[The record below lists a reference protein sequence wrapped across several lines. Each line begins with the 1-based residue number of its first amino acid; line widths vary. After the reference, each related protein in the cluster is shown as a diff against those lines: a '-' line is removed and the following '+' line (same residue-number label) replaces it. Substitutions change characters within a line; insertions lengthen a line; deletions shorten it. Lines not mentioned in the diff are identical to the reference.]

1 MKAQCLCLMCSVRGA
16 FRHDHEDVF
25 HPIGNAETL
34 LEDMHR
40 CAAQRKEKL
49 TRKLRCLR
57 RLVESLQQ
65 QNSRRVKGLHVAQ
78 AEVESLKRDIATM
91 ERESDKYRQA
101 KEAAEANLRHYQVA
115 LEKAITDLQQQ
126 QKENAALE
134 AKLKARAKAEENR
147 VNLLWLEVE
156 RATKELEEE
165 KKKADAAVEE
175 CKKIA
180 QQLRHQGLLT
190 KELEEEL
197 ACITGLP
204 VQQLG
209 NTEGNLLQMEME
221 ITTEELEKKK
231 TEDVVEV
238 CKKIAQQL
246 RPQGLL
252 TRELE
257 EELAC
262 ITDPSMELL
271 GTREVDSSSEMDA
284 SDEADPGSL
293 RLEELLAADEHE
305 PPEPSLEECLSA
317 IAEMK
322 IPRALSPLPPSPPL
336 TGRPP
341 TSVASLA
348 PVQFAPPTAPLQPA
362 LPAGEPPP
370 PVPKQPQLTWPP
382 RPVQSIPV
390 LDPLLSEQGPK
401 DESCEAWQSAR
412 EQDPS
417 MQELPKPRKRWL
429 AHSHTQDEQLSDR
442 EVQLPTKKPLLTKRD
457 LHRLFSSS
465 SSEEEGEVTEEKS
478 AEQSPLGA
486 VPPFSSERVAAM
498 GGAESAMSAQAEE
511 AARGA
516 LSCGSV
522 HAGMTGTP
530 SGYLSNKAVLGTH
543 GGVVCSPVDCN
554 LAPATASKA
563 APGDLSS
570 QGTLGMRGGVACSP
584 ANALLSRELPGNA
597 TRAREGHNAEVVC
610 SPATATASK
619 ATSGNL
625 SGGGQSLGL
634 YRTFLRSQAHVIM
647 SQQAFSKGVTPIAVE
662 AVLRK
667 LAFFAKQPEVQ
678 PEELEQDIR
687 KVKGGSLVQGALCYL
702 YQCKAN
708 PVSAYCRGE
717 QAPPLITK
725 FETLLLQA
733 LAQKQDGW
741 VMLLSA
747 LQARYWSRSQPKM
760 LMGRASYL
768 RLIGVLCCKLDEPT
782 VAQTVIWDLLGTNQ
796 APFLVASVVGAWPGL
811 LKALPPGIVQ
821 KTVAYLLLDSPE
833 HTLNST
839 LEFQARQVLRM
850 LGPLHGFAKYI
861 PKQLAEELLAPLL
874 SPHKCGDTCVMH
886 HRSLQE
892 LCQRSPKSLLPW
904 LLEQRLAPLAQSL
917 LSNESSGCLI
927 LLLVSLWKMYT
938 EPPKALEPLITKLVR
953 RVKSSG
959 LRSKKFFLK
968 WEGTREILMKKTSD
982 NQGASTTEPIPQGD
996 V

>member
-1 MKAQCLCLMCSVRGA
+1 MKAQCFCRMCTVWRA
-16 FRHDHEDVF
+16 FRDDKKHVF
-25 HPIGNAETL
+25 DIIGNDETV
-34 LEDMHR
+34 LEDMRR
-40 CAAQRKEKL
+40 CAAQRKKKL
-49 TRKLRCLR
+49 TRKLSYLC

-65 QNSRRVKGLHVAQ
+65 QNSRRAKVLHVAQ
-78 AEVESLKRDIATM
+78 AEVESQERDIATM
-91 ERESDKYRQA
+91 ERELDKYRQA
-101 KEAAEANLRHYQVA
+101 KEATEAKLRHYQVA

-126 QKENAALE
+126 QKEKATLE
-134 AKLKARAKAEENR
+134 AKIKARAKAEENR
-147 VNLLWLEVE
+147 VNLLRLEVE
-156 RATKELEEE
+156 RNTEELKED
-165 KKKADAAVEE
+165 KKKADAAGEK
-175 CKKIA
+175 CKKMA

-197 ACITGLP
+197 ACITDL
-204 VQQLG
+204 
-209 NTEGNLLQMEME
+209 
-221 ITTEELEKKK
+221 
-231 TEDVVEV
+231 
-238 CKKIAQQL
+238 
-246 RPQGLL
+246 
-252 TRELE
+252 
-257 EELAC
+257 
-262 ITDPSMELL
+262 SMEQL
-271 GTREVDSSSEMDA
+271 GTREVDSSSEIHA
-284 SDEADPGSL
+284 GDEADPGSL

-305 PPEPSLEECLSA
+305 PLEPSLEECLSA
-317 IAEMK
+317 IAETK
-322 IPRALSPLPPSPPL
+322 IPRALSPLPSSPPL

-382 RPVQSIPV
+382 RPVHSIPV

-401 DESCEAWQSAR
+401 DESCEAWQTAR

-417 MQELPKPRKRWL
+417 MQELPKPRKRRL

-442 EVQLPTKKPLLTKRD
+442 EVQLLTKKPQLSKRES
-457 LHRLFSSS
+457 LRLFSSS

-486 VPPFSSERVAAM
+486 VPPFSSDRAAAM
-498 GGAESAMSAQAEE
+498 GGAVSAMSAQAEE

-563 APGDLSS
+563 APGDPSS

-584 ANALLSRELPGNA
+584 ANAPLSRELPGNA
-597 TRAREGHNAEVVC
+597 TRAREGHNVEVVC

-619 ATSGNL
+619 TTSGSL
-625 SGGGQSLGL
+625 SGGGQNAGL
-634 YRTFLRSQAHVIM
+634 YRLFLRSQAHVVV
-647 SQQAFSKGVTPIAVE
+647 SQQAFYKGVISKAVQ
-662 AVLRK
+662 AVLQK
-667 LAFFAKQPEVQ
+667 LAFFAEQPEAHPEDLVQ
-678 PEELEQDIR
+678 HIR
-687 KVKGGSLVQGALCYL
+687 KVKGDSLVRGALCYL
-702 YQCKAN
+702 YHCKAN
-708 PVSAYCRGE
+708 PVSAYCHSE

-747 LQARYWSRSQPKM
+747 LQARYWSSSQPKM
-760 LMGRASYL
+760 LMGQASYV

-782 VAQTVIWDLLGTNQ
+782 VAQTLIWDLLGTNH
-796 APFLVASVVGAWPGL
+796 APFLVASVVGAWPGV

-850 LGPLHGFAKYI
+850 LGPLHGFDKCI

-892 LCQRSPKSLLPW
+892 LCQRSPESLLPW

-917 LSNESSGCLI
+917 LSNGGSGCL
-927 LLLVSLWKMYT
+927 LLLPVSLWKMYT

-953 RVKSSG
+953 RVRSSG
-959 LRSKKFFLK
+959 LRFKKFLLK
-968 WEGTREILMKKTSD
+968 WEGTREILTRKTSD
-982 NQGASTTEPIPQGD
+982 KQAASATKPTPQRD

>member
-246 RPQGLL
+246 RPQ
-252 TRELE
+252 
-257 EELAC
+257 
-262 ITDPSMELL
+262 
-271 GTREVDSSSEMDA
+271 VDSSSEMDA

-874 SPHKCGDTCVMH
+874 SPHKCG
-886 HRSLQE
+886 
-892 LCQRSPKSLLPW
+892 
-904 LLEQRLAPLAQSL
+904 
-917 LSNESSGCLI
+917 
-927 LLLVSLWKMYT
+927 VSLWKMYT